1 MQRGEVL
8 HRDAAVW
15 CALPC
20 YVFQYLGHHR
30 LCSVASWAL
39 WRFVFRCP
47 VAVRSMSLSDVFP
60 FWRKSVPN
68 SLKQILWAIWGG
80 PDWGPIR
87 RRKAF
92 PCCVTFVFFCAEAFS
107 YSVALVFGF
116 LTFAWGVQHG
126 LSGGVR
132 NMYKT
137 NVFLHILKTNRKR
150 MARQKRRRKTKIF
163 KINWKNEYF

>member
-1 MQRGEVL
+1 MALNETSGQALLGAGASGSASHAAWRSFFKRNRVPMQRGEVL

-47 VAVRSMSLSDVFP
+47 VAVHSMSLSHDFP

-68 SLKQILWAIWGG
+68 RLK
-80 PDWGPIR
+80 
-87 RRKAF
+87 
-92 PCCVTFVFFCAEAFS
+92 
-107 YSVALVFGF
+107 
-116 LTFAWGVQHG
+116 
-126 LSGGVR
+126 
-132 NMYKT
+132 
-137 NVFLHILKTNRKR
+137 
-150 MARQKRRRKTKIF
+150 
-163 KINWKNEYF
+163 

>member
-60 FWRKSVPN
+60 FGRKSVPN
-68 SLKQILWAIWGG
+68 RLKQMLWAICGNPSWATIRDRECSKSVPMQRGARFVFCRSVLMQRGAHFSILGLPLGG
-80 PDWGPIR
+80 PTW
-87 RRKAF
+87 
-92 PCCVTFVFFCAEAFS
+92 T
-107 YSVALVFGF
+107 
-116 LTFAWGVQHG
+116 Q
-126 LSGGVR
+126 
-132 NMYKT
+132 
-137 NVFLHILKTNRKR
+137 
-150 MARQKRRRKTKIF
+150 
-163 KINWKNEYF
+163 

>member
-8 HRDAAVW
+8 RRDAS
-15 CALPC
+15 C
-20 YVFQYLGHHR
+20 FR
-30 LCSVASWAL
+30 LTFSTTWATPFL
-39 WRFVFRCP
+39 LLSLSRYVFRCP
-47 VAVRSMSLSDVFP
+47 VAVRCMSLSDVFP
-60 FWRKSVPN
+60 FWRKSVSN

-163 KINWKNEYF
+163 KISWKNKYF